1 MRYFYLTA
9 GILYLA
15 IAYIGQTF
23 GWFTSEASG
32 MEGMGLIGLGA
43 MFAGEI
49 KEKVQSVNLD
59 ANESAFFAR
68 ELEYIKARTYDK
80 LYPEYKA
87 QRLIPVETDAGSGA
101 ESITYRQYDAVGIM
115 KIISNYA
122 DDLPRADVY
131 GQEFTTPVRS
141 LGGSYGYNIQE
152 IRNAQY
158 AGKPLKQRKANAV
171 RTAYEQ
177 IVNKIGW
184 FAKSDD
190 PEYGGLTGLLYAPNI
205 TTATAPQD
213 SDTDGTEWIY
223 KTPDEILKDMND
235 TVANMVELTKGVE
248 VPDTLLLP
256 IKQYSQIATTARSA
270 NSDTTILQFFL
281 NNNPTIKTVEW
292 VNELKDVSP
301 LPSAPDGSDTADVMV
316 VYRKSTDK
324 LGLQIPQAFEQFPAQ
339 ERNLEFVVPAHARIG
354 GVVVY
359 YPLSVSI
366 LEGI

>member
-9 GILYLA
+9 GMAYLVVA
-15 IAYIGQTF
+15 LIGQVF

-32 MEGMGLIGLGA
+32 VDSIGLVGLGA

-49 KEKVQSVNLD
+49 KEKIQSVNLD

-68 ELEYIKARTYDK
+68 ELEHIKAKTYDK

-152 IRNAQY
+152 IRNAQH

-177 IVNKIGW
+177 VVNKIGW
-184 FAKSDD
+184 YAKSDD

-205 TTATAPQD
+205 TTATAPN
-213 SDTDGTEWIY
+213 GAGGNPEWST
-223 KTPDEILKDMND
+223 KTADEILDDLNN

-248 VPDTLLLP
+248 VPDTVILP
-256 IKQYSQIATTARSA
+256 IKQYSLIATKPRSS

-281 NNNPTIKTVEW
+281 SNNPTINTVEW
-292 VNELKDVSP
+292 VNELKNVSP
-301 LPSAPDGSDTADVMV
+301 LPSAPGGSDTADVMV

-339 ERNLEFVVPAHARIG
+339 ERNLEFVVPAHARVG

-366 LEGI
+366 LEKI